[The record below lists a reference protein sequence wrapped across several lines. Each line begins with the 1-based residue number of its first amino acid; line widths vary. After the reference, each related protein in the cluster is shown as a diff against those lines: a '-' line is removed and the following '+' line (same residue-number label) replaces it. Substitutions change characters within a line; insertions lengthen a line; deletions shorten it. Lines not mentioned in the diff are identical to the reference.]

1 MVMTNGKVKSTFQ
14 LMERSEG
21 IQYRFYTIHGYRRAF
36 LSAGQGP
43 PLLLI
48 HGIGDSSS
56 TWLPVIESFA
66 SDYTVIAPDLL
77 GHGLSD
83 KPRADYSVAA
93 YANGMRD
100 LLSVLEIDRVTVVG
114 HSLGGGV
121 AAQFAYTFP
130 ERCERLVLVG
140 TGGIAR
146 SVSLLLRLAAAP
158 NADLIMPTFGSPV
171 FKLGSRVAAHLL
183 RFLGTDLGRDAE
195 EILKVFDALPDSAS
209 RRAILRTLRSG
220 VDWRGQVITMLD
232 RAYLTEGMPTLLLWG
247 AHDAIIPVDPAY
259 LAAAAMPGSRLEV
272 FDDAGHF
279 PHHSDP
285 ERFTG
290 AVRAFLNDTA
300 PSRFEP
306 EVWRERLRR
315 GQPVQA
321 VQRTGNADGVLS
333 GSVRSGT

>member
-1 MVMTNGKVKSTFQ
+1 
-14 LMERSEG
+14 MELSHG
-21 IQYRFYTIHGYRRAF
+21 VQYRFFTIHGHRRAF
-36 LSAGQGP
+36 LSAGTGP

-48 HGIGDSSS
+48 HGIGDSSR
-56 TWLPVIESFA
+56 TWLPVVEAFA
-66 SDYTVIAPDLL
+66 RDHTVIAPDLL

-100 LLSVLEIDRVTVVG
+100 LLSVLDVDRVTVVG

-140 TGGIAR
+140 TGGIDR
-146 SVSLLLRLAAAP
+146 SVSPLLRLAALP
-158 NADLIMPTFGSPV
+158 NADLVMPTFGSPV
-171 FKLGSRVAAHLL
+171 VKVAARIGAHLL
-183 RFLGTDLGRDAE
+183 RVLGTDLGRDTE
-195 EILKVFDALPDSAS
+195 EILRVFDALPDAAA
-209 RRAILRTLRSG
+209 RRAIVRTLRSG

-232 RAYLTEGMPTLLLWG
+232 RAYLAEGMPTLLVWG
-247 AHDAIIPVDPAY
+247 GRDAIIPVAHAHV
-259 LAAAAMPGSRLEV
+259 AAEAMPGSRLEI
-272 FDDAGHF
+272 FEDAGHF

-285 ERFTG
+285 ERFV
-290 AVRAFLNDTA
+290 AVVRDFLRDST
-300 PSRFEP
+300 PPPFEP
-306 EVWRERLRR
+306 DVWRARLRR

-321 VQRTGNADGVLS
+321 VERTGNADGVFS